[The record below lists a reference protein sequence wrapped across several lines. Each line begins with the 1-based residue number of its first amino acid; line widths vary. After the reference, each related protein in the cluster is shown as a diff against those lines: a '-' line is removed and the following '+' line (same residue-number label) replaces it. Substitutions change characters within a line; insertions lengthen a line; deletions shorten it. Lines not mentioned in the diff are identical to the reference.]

1 MQRFMRALER
11 FSELCHAFGTL
22 VILPIMIV
30 VITLN
35 VLMRYFANM
44 PFVWGEELNG
54 LLLFLL
60 LVLSLTYTWDQGKH
74 IRMEILYVNFPP
86 RLRRLADV
94 IAGVTGIVFFGFLMV
109 QCLRDMPYMIRTRE
123 TSEEL
128 EVPLWPFRALLVLI
142 CAIFVI
148 RLLHFVLAGR
158 TAGQATGAIEREGV
172 VIETK
177 VR

>member
-1 MQRFMRALER
+1 MQRSMRALER
-11 FSELCHAFGTL
+11 FSELCHALGTL
-22 VILPIMIV
+22 VILPIMAV

-35 VLMRYFANM
+35 VLMRYFLNL

-94 IAGVTGIVFFGFLMV
+94 IAGVTGIVFFGLLAI
-109 QCLRDMPYMIRTRE
+109 QCFRDMPYMIRTTE

-128 EVPLWPFRALLVLI
+128 EVPLWPFRALLALI
-142 CAIFVI
+142 CVIFVI

-158 TAGQATGAIEREGV
+158 PEEQHPGTIEREGV

>member
-1 MQRFMRALER
+1 MQGVMRRLER
-11 FSELCHAFGTL
+11 FSELCHSFGTL

-30 VITLN
+30 VITAN
-35 VLMRYFANM
+35 VLMRYFLNM

-54 LLLFLL
+54 LMLFLL

-86 RLRRLADV
+86 RLRRVADV
-94 IAGVTGIVFFGFLMV
+94 VAGITGIVFFGLLMI
-109 QCLRDMPYMIRTRE
+109 QCLKDMPYMMRTNE

-128 EVPLWPFRALLVLI
+128 ELPLWPFRALLVLI

-148 RLLHFVLAGR
+148 RLIHFVLAGGSH
-158 TAGQATGAIEREGV
+158 AQAAIEREGV
-172 VIETK
+172 IIETK